1 MNKLNQFQS
10 VIYSKDLDVICITE
24 TWLNDTISSTEI
36 LPTSYTIY
44 RNDRINRGE
53 GVLIAVKE
61 SIPSQICFTSDTIE
75 MITVN
80 MNISPKLTLAC
91 LYIPPNCSTEYQ
103 RETLNSLSN
112 LQSNSNAVILGD
124 FNALDIDWHTHTA
137 GTPFSRDLCNT
148 LHQLNYIQLVSV
160 PTHQAG
166 NTLDLVLTN
175 VPQRIENIRVETNSP
190 LTSDHYPVSLDI
202 SSAYNTRSSGTGSS
216 TLNTLNY
223 RKANLP
229 ALAEHLCNSL
239 ETLVPHSTSLEIFWS
254 DLKNA
259 ITQSSLRFVPKAAM
273 PTKQSPPWFNS
284 HIRHQLNKVR
294 SLRRRMNRH
303 PTPMLAM
310 RLSEMESDVC
320 SIIQSAKEN
329 YIAQLTTTFQSNPK
343 KLYSYLNSLTKSKFE
358 SHRIQQDNRT
368 IHDPYQRAIIF
379 NEYFNST
386 FTTSDFTLP
395 PNHLFPMPSTYLSE
409 AYITEAEVYEIL
421 ANLDPTKAMGCDK
434 IHPIVLKHCSDFLAS
449 PLALLFNLSLSTGCI
464 PTEWKIHRIRPIHK
478 GGDQQNVANYRPISL
493 LSITSKVL
501 EKAIFNKVIT
511 FVRAKLSRAQFG
523 FLRGRS
529 CLSQLLTSLTRIFN
543 DLDRGAVAVDAI
555 FLDLRKAFDS
565 VPHTELLLKL
575 WRIGITGKLWS
586 WFREYLSQ
594 RQHYVHIDNTSS
606 PLLPVKS
613 GVPQGSILG
622 PLLFLIYIN
631 DLPECINYA
640 SCYLFA
646 DDSKVFKSIFTTN
659 DCSQLQTDLTSLEAW
674 CNTWK
679 LRLNQSKSTHLR
691 LSLSNRTNSPHNCHY
706 NIAGAQLQSVRSQRD
721 LGVVISDTLS
731 WQQHYTKLCQK
742 AYNALHLIKRT
753 LSASASVNLKKQL
766 YISLDLHDLL
776 FLVKCL
782 QDPDD
787 NIEINRFI
795 TFRRTCTRA
804 GSTGRMLTINL
815 VHTSAARHFYFNRIA
830 MLWNVVQSSTNLSV
844 TESLFTVK
852 RRLITFLWAHFNS
865 RFDPLNSCTYHIVCL
880 CSNCHSAVRF

>member
-1 MNKLNQFQS
+1 M
-10 VIYSKDLDVICITE
+10 ITMK
-24 TWLNDTISSTEI
+24 
-36 LPTSYTIY
+36 TSYC
-44 RNDRINRGE
+44 
-53 GVLIAVKE
+53 
-61 SIPSQICFTSDTIE
+61 SILKI
-75 MITVN
+75 
-80 MNISPKLTLAC
+80 LL
-91 LYIPPNCSTEYQ
+91 PPI
-103 RETLNSLSN
+103 LSHK
-112 LQSNSNAVILGD
+112 S
-124 FNALDIDWHTHTA
+124 
-137 GTPFSRDLCNT
+137 
-148 LHQLNYIQLVSV
+148 
-160 PTHQAG
+160 
-166 NTLDLVLTN
+166 
-175 VPQRIENIRVETNSP
+175 
-190 LTSDHYPVSLDI
+190 
-202 SSAYNTRSSGTGSS
+202 
-216 TLNTLNY
+216 
-223 RKANLP
+223 NLP

-395 PNHLFPMPSTYLSE
+395 PNHLLPMPSTYLSE

-586 WFREYLSQ
+586 WF
-594 RQHYVHIDNTSS
+594 
-606 PLLPVKS
+606 
-613 GVPQGSILG
+613 
-622 PLLFLIYIN
+622 
-631 DLPECINYA
+631 
-640 SCYLFA
+640 
-646 DDSKVFKSIFTTN
+646 
-659 DCSQLQTDLTSLEAW
+659 
-674 CNTWK
+674 
-679 LRLNQSKSTHLR
+679 
-691 LSLSNRTNSPHNCHY
+691 
-706 NIAGAQLQSVRSQRD
+706 
-721 LGVVISDTLS
+721 
-731 WQQHYTKLCQK
+731 
-742 AYNALHLIKRT
+742 
-753 LSASASVNLKKQL
+753 
-766 YISLDLHDLL
+766 
-776 FLVKCL
+776 
-782 QDPDD
+782 
-787 NIEINRFI
+787 
-795 TFRRTCTRA
+795 
-804 GSTGRMLTINL
+804 
-815 VHTSAARHFYFNRIA
+815 
-830 MLWNVVQSSTNLSV
+830 
-844 TESLFTVK
+844 
-852 RRLITFLWAHFNS
+852 
-865 RFDPLNSCTYHIVCL
+865 
-880 CSNCHSAVRF
+880 